1 METELDEDALELAER
16 IADFTD
22 RHPEITVAA
31 PDATESHLWEMRV
44 GDGLAQWDNGWR
56 LWLYLQAA
64 YDLQARVIP
73 VRARGKVIV
82 RLNGHPHHRVGC
94 PELSTRAGSTCDD
107 FGVWWSASTVVPV
120 PPGSCSLDF
129 PPNGRSA
136 KRIA

>member
-64 YDLQARVIP
+64 YDLQASRDSGP
-73 VRARGKVIV
+73 RQRQGDRPRASMGTHITV
-82 RLNGHPHHRVGC
+82 
-94 PELSTRAGSTCDD
+94 
-107 FGVWWSASTVVPV
+107 SAA
-120 PPGSCSLDF
+120 
-129 PPNGRSA
+129 PN
-136 KRIA
+136 